1 MNTKSFIKIEKLKK
15 ALNKF
20 NSIKPFPYVIIDNFL
35 SLNLAKKIEKNF
47 PLHTDKKLWSYKN
60 YCEIKKATDN
70 WNMFPP
76 EAYQLL
82 SILNSHDFL
91 EIIKK
96 KIKIKNLYPDY
107 GLNGGG
113 FHIMG
118 EKGKL
123 NPHLDYIIHP
133 KLNLMRKFNLI
144 IFFNIKWKPTNGGE
158 LCLYEKNSQNKKL
171 PGKLVKKIE
180 PKFNRAVLFDT
191 TQNSWHGL
199 PDPIKCPNKQYRKSL
214 AIYYLTQIPGKVSKR
229 GKALF
234 APTESQ
240 KKNIKILKLIKL
252 RSSTKSAHKVYSN

>member
-1 MNTKSFIKIEKLKK
+1 MNTKSFIKIEKFKK

-20 NSIKPFPYVIIDNFL
+20 SSTKPFPYVIIDNFL
-35 SLNLAKKIEKNF
+35 NLNLAKKIVKNF
-47 PLHTDKKLWSYKN
+47 PHHTNKKLWSYRN

-82 SILNSHDFL
+82 SVLNSNDFL
-91 EIIKK
+91 EIIRK
-96 KIKIKNLYPDY
+96 KIKLKNLYPDY

-144 IFFNIKWKPTNGGE
+144 VFFNLKWKPSNGGE
-158 LCLYEKNSQNKKL
+158 LCLYDKNSSNKKL

-191 TQNSWHGL
+191 SLSSWHGV
-199 PDPIKCPNKQYRKSL
+199 NEVRNMVRKSM
-214 AIYYLTQIPGKVSKR
+214 AVYYLIDKKSKTEKRYKVLYSPLKDQM
-229 GKALF
+229 KDNKV
-234 APTESQ
+234 
-240 KKNIKILKLIKL
+240 KKFIKMRANPKY
-252 RSSTKSAHKVYSN
+252 AFKVAKI

>member
-1 MNTKSFIKIEKLKK
+1 MNTKSFIKIEKFKK

-20 NSIKPFPYVIIDNFL
+20 NLIKPFPFTIIDNFL
-35 SLNLAKKIEKNF
+35 NIKLAKKIEKNF
-47 PLHTDKKLWSYKN
+47 PLHSDKKLWTYKN

-82 SILNSHDFL
+82 SVLNSYDFL
-91 EIIKK
+91 NIIKK
-96 KIKIKNLYPDY
+96 KIKLKYLYPDY

-144 IFFNIKWKPTNGGE
+144 IFFNTKWKSSNGGE
-158 LCLYEKNSQNKKL
+158 LCLYEKNPNNKNL

-191 TQNSWHGL
+191 SLNSWHGVNEVKSM
-199 PDPIKCPNKQYRKSL
+199 IRKSM
-214 AIYYLTQIPGKVSKR
+214 AVYYLIDKKPKIER
-229 GKALF
+229 RYKALYSPLKNQMKDKKVKKFIKMRANPKF
-234 APTESQ
+234 AF
-240 KKNIKILKLIKL
+240 KVAKI
-252 RSSTKSAHKVYSN
+252 

>member
-1 MNTKSFIKIEKLKK
+1 MNTKSFIKIDKFKK
-15 ALNKF
+15 SLNKF
-20 NSIKPFPYVIIDNFL
+20 NSIKPFPYTIIDNFL
-35 SLNLAKKIEKNF
+35 NFNLAKKIEKNF
-47 PLHTDKKLWSYKN
+47 PLHNDKKLWSYKN

-91 EIIKK
+91 EIIRK
-96 KIKIKNLYPDY
+96 KIKLKNLYPDY

-123 NPHLDYIIHP
+123 NPHLDYVIHP

-144 IFFNIKWKPTNGGE
+144 IFFNLKWKQINGGE
-158 LCLYEKNSQNKKL
+158 LCLYEKNFQNKKL

-191 TQNSWHGL
+191 SLNSWHGVNEV
-199 PDPIKCPNKQYRKSL
+199 KSMVRKSM
-214 AIYYLTQIPGKVSKR
+214 AVYYLTDKKTKIEKR
-229 GKALF
+229 YKALYS
-234 APTESQ
+234 PLKNQ
-240 KKNIKILKLIKL
+240 MNDNKVKKFIKMRANPKY
-252 RSSTKSAHKVYSN
+252 AFKVAKI

>member
-1 MNTKSFIKIEKLKK
+1 MNTKSFIKIEKFKK
-15 ALNKF
+15 ALSKF
-20 NSIKPFPYVIIDNFL
+20 NSTKPFPYVVIDDFL

-47 PLHTDKKLWSYKN
+47 PNHSDKKLWSYKN

-91 EIIKK
+91 ETIKK
-96 KIKIKNLYPDY
+96 KIKLKNLYPDY

-123 NPHLDYIIHP
+123 NPHLDYIVHP

-144 IFFNIKWKPTNGGE
+144 VFFNLKWKPNNGGE
-158 LCLYEKNSQNKKL
+158 LCLYEKNPHNKKL

-180 PKFNRAVLFDT
+180 PKFNRAILFDT
-191 TQNSWHGL
+191 SLSSWHGVNEVKNM
-199 PDPIKCPNKQYRKSL
+199 IRKSM
-214 AIYYLTQIPGKVSKR
+214 AVYYLIDKKPKTEKR
-229 GKALF
+229 YKALYS
-234 APTESQ
+234 PLKNQ
-240 KKNIKILKLIKL
+240 MKDKKVKKFIKMRANPKY
-252 RSSTKSAHKVYSN
+252 AFKVAKI

>member
-1 MNTKSFIKIEKLKK
+1 MNTKFFIKIDKLKK

-20 NSIKPFPYVIIDNFL
+20 SLIKPFPYVIIDNFL
-35 SLNLAKKIEKNF
+35 NFNLAKKIEKNF
-47 PLHTDKKLWSYKN
+47 PLHNDKKLWSYKN

-70 WNMFPP
+70 WNMFPS

-91 EIIKK
+91 EIIRK
-96 KIKIKNLYPDY
+96 KIKLKNLYPDY

-123 NPHLDYIIHP
+123 NPHLDYVIHP

-144 IFFNIKWKPTNGGE
+144 IFFNLKWKQINGGE
-158 LCLYEKNSQNKKL
+158 LCLYEKNFQNKKL

-191 TQNSWHGL
+191 SLNSWHGVNEV
-199 PDPIKCPNKQYRKSL
+199 KSMVRKSM
-214 AIYYLTQIPGKVSKR
+214 AVYYLTDKKTKIEKR
-229 GKALF
+229 YKALYS
-234 APTESQ
+234 PLKNQ
-240 KKNIKILKLIKL
+240 MNDNKVKKFIKMRANPKY
-252 RSSTKSAHKVYSN
+252 AFKVAKI

>member
-1 MNTKSFIKIEKLKK
+1 MNTKSFIKIEKFKK
-15 ALNKF
+15 ALSKF
-20 NSIKPFPYVIIDNFL
+20 NSIKPFPYVVVDDFL

-47 PLHTDKKLWSYKN
+47 PNHSDKKLWSYKN

-91 EIIKK
+91 ETIKK
-96 KIKIKNLYPDY
+96 KIKLKNLYPDY

-144 IFFNIKWKPTNGGE
+144 VFFNLKWKPNNGGE
-158 LCLYEKNSQNKKL
+158 LCLYEKNPHNKKL
-171 PGKLVKKIE
+171 PGKLVKKIK
-180 PKFNRAVLFDT
+180 PKFNRAILFDT
-191 TQNSWHGL
+191 SLSSWHGVNEV
-199 PDPIKCPNKQYRKSL
+199 KNMTRKSM
-214 AIYYLTQIPGKVSKR
+214 AVYYLINKKPKTEKR
-229 GKALF
+229 YKALYS
-234 APTESQ
+234 PLKNQ
-240 KKNIKILKLIKL
+240 MKDKKVKKFIKMRANPKY
-252 RSSTKSAHKVYSN
+252 AFKVAKI

>member
-1 MNTKSFIKIEKLKK
+1 MNTKSFIKIEKFKK
-15 ALNKF
+15 ALSKF
-20 NSIKPFPYVIIDNFL
+20 NSIKPFPYVVVDDFL

-47 PLHTDKKLWSYKN
+47 PNHSDKKLWSYKN

-91 EIIKK
+91 ETIKK
-96 KIKIKNLYPDY
+96 KIKLKNLYPDY

-144 IFFNIKWKPTNGGE
+144 VFFNLKWKQSNGGE
-158 LCLYEKNSQNKKL
+158 LCLYEKNPNNKKL

-180 PKFNRAVLFDT
+180 PKFNRAILFDT
-191 TQNSWHGL
+191 SLSSWHGVNEV
-199 PDPIKCPNKQYRKSL
+199 KNMTRKSM
-214 AIYYLTQIPGKVSKR
+214 AVYYLINKKPKTEKR
-229 GKALF
+229 YKALYS
-234 APTESQ
+234 PLKNQ
-240 KKNIKILKLIKL
+240 MKDKKVKKFIKMRANPKY
-252 RSSTKSAHKVYSN
+252 AFKVAKI

>member
-1 MNTKSFIKIEKLKK
+1 MNTKSFIKIEKFKK

-20 NSIKPFPYVIIDNFL
+20 NLIKPFPFTIIDNFL
-35 SLNLAKKIEKNF
+35 NIKLAKKIEKNF
-47 PLHTDKKLWSYKN
+47 PLHSDKKLWTYKN

-82 SILNSHDFL
+82 SVLNSHDFL
-91 EIIKK
+91 NIIKK
-96 KIKIKNLYPDY
+96 KIKLKNLYPDY

-144 IFFNIKWKPTNGGE
+144 IFFNTKWNSSNGGE
-158 LCLYEKNSQNKKL
+158 LCLYEKNPNNKNL
-171 PGKLVKKIE
+171 PGKLVKRIE

-191 TQNSWHGL
+191 SLNSWHGVNEVKSM
-199 PDPIKCPNKQYRKSL
+199 IRKSM
-214 AIYYLTQIPGKVSKR
+214 AVYYLIDKKPKIER
-229 GKALF
+229 RYKALYSPLKNQMKDKNVKKFIKMRANPKF
-234 APTESQ
+234 AF
-240 KKNIKILKLIKL
+240 KVAKI
-252 RSSTKSAHKVYSN
+252 

>member
-1 MNTKSFIKIEKLKK
+1 MNTKSFIKIEKFKK

-20 NSIKPFPYVIIDNFL
+20 NSTKPFPYVIIDNFL
-35 SLNLAKKIEKNF
+35 NLNLAKKIVKNF
-47 PLHTDKKLWSYKN
+47 PHHTNKKLWSYRN

-82 SILNSHDFL
+82 SVLNSNDFL

-96 KIKIKNLYPDY
+96 KIKLKNLYPDY

-144 IFFNIKWKPTNGGE
+144 VFFNLKWKPSNGGE
-158 LCLYEKNSQNKKL
+158 LCLYDKNSSNKKL

-191 TQNSWHGL
+191 SLSSWHGV
-199 PDPIKCPNKQYRKSL
+199 NEVRNMVRKSM
-214 AIYYLTQIPGKVSKR
+214 AVYYLIDKKSKTEKRYKVLYSPLKDQM
-229 GKALF
+229 KDNKV
-234 APTESQ
+234 
-240 KKNIKILKLIKL
+240 KKFIKMRANPKY
-252 RSSTKSAHKVYSN
+252 AFKVAKI